1 MKMIA
6 KCAAIASV
14 AMLTAS
20 GAAWAQGY
28 GPNQG
33 FNANQRVA
41 PNQGFVQNQGFR
53 GNMGLSPAA
62 AQNELSRYGYTDIH
76 NLQPMQGW
84 SADAMENGQM
94 VRVIMGENGRIATFR
109 GVNESRMGEANWS
122 LQNRSTAENRLNQ
135 FGYDNI
141 HNLMPIPGWSAD
153 AKKNGER
160 VHVLIDRNGRIATFP
175 GMQNG
180 NVGSSGPSA
189 ENSQAGGNT
198 YMNPQDR
205 FAEQQ
210 LSRYGY
216 SDIQNL
222 QPSEGW
228 SVDATKNGDK
238 VHVILGDRGLVAT
251 FRGLD

>member
-1 MKMIA
+1 MNTIA

-14 AMLTAS
+14 VMLTAG
-20 GAAWAQGY
+20 GAAWAQSY

-33 FNANQRVA
+33 FSENQGLG

-53 GNMGLSPAA
+53 GNMGLNPAA

-94 VRVIMGENGRIATFR
+94 VHVLIGENGRIATFH
-109 GVNESRMGEANWS
+109 GVNESRMGETNGG
-122 LQNRSTAENRLNQ
+122 LQNRNIAENRLGQ
-135 FGYDNI
+135 YGYDNI
-141 HNLMPIPGWSAD
+141 HNTIPIPGWSAD
-153 AKKNGER
+153 AKKNGEW
-160 VHVLIDRNGRIATFP
+160 VHVLIDTNGRIATFP
-175 GMQNG
+175 GVQNG

-198 YMNPQDR
+198 YVNPQDR

-222 QPSEGW
+222 QPTEGW
-228 SVDATKNGDK
+228 SADATKNGEK
-238 VHVILGDRGLVAT
+238 VHVILGDRGIVAT